1 LFKEVSFDIENGRLA
16 AGANQDVAFFG
27 EISNLCAKS
36 LQRVTRQDV
45 GKTWNRSFDLSLS
58 GNSLVRKLNFTMT
71 AIAEKKG
78 PFGEMIAVRAMSEPF
93 TTTVAVEN
101 GVSGT
106 VTSRIN
112 TVYLFDSAMQD
123 VYLSIS
129 VFGAATNINGFK
141 EIFRNEVAI
150 YKTDASLTPVDL
162 SSISGNF
169 EKFAGKLGLS
179 GEALKISSR
188 TELPQ
193 WVKSEGIRN
202 VQVANICSAIAC
214 EGALNPVSSLSIP
227 AAAVLEFQKKSD
239 LKLYTADAKLAAK
252 EAAPNIFR
260 QISSNWGWNLPS
272 AAVVGGGVAGGIA
285 VGGGFGGGGGGSS
298 TPASP

>member
-1 LFKEVSFDIENGRLA
+1 
-16 AGANQDVAFFG
+16 
-27 EISNLCAKS
+27 
-36 LQRVTRQDV
+36 
-45 GKTWNRSFDLSLS
+45 
-58 GNSLVRKLNFTMT
+58 
-71 AIAEKKG
+71 
-78 PFGEMIAVRAMSEPF
+78 
-93 TTTVAVEN
+93 
-101 GVSGT
+101 
-106 VTSRIN
+106 
-112 TVYLFDSAMQD
+112 
-123 VYLSIS
+123 
-129 VFGAATNINGFK
+129 
-141 EIFRNEVAI
+141 
-150 YKTDASLTPVDL
+150 VDL
-162 SSISGNF
+162 SGISGNF

-179 GEALKISSR
+179 GQTLKISGR

-193 WVKSEGIRN
+193 WVKSEGFRN